1 MSAAAERARIIA
13 IIRNCLDHWQAYR
26 DRHPE
31 DLAWIVAAQI
41 KIDLLE
47 WLLVQIMETDE

>member
-1 MSAAAERARIIA
+1 MTAAAERARVVA
-13 IIRNCLDHWQAYR
+13 IIRNCIDHWQGYK

-47 WLLVQIMETDE
+47 WLLVQIMEEGE